1 MTEPSEELEK
11 LPFDEALR
19 RLEGIV
25 TQLESGNLSLEDSL
39 LAFEQG
45 MRLNKWC
52 AGKLAEAEKKIEVL
66 VKNAAGEWN
75 WNELPPGAG
84 GVSGKL

>member
-1 MTEPSEELEK
+1 MAEATEELEK

-25 TQLESGNLSLEDSL
+25 TQLESGNLSLEDSI
-39 LAFEQG
+39 LAFEEG
-45 MRLNKWC
+45 MRLNKLC

-66 VKNAAGEWN
+66 VKNASGEWS
-75 WNELPPGAG
+75 WNEMPPEK
-84 GVSGKL
+84 V

>member
-1 MTEPSEELEK
+1 MAEASEELEK

-25 TQLESGNLSLEDSL
+25 TQLESGNLSLEDSI
-39 LAFEQG
+39 LAFEEG
-45 MRLNKWC
+45 MRLNKLC

-66 VKNAAGEWN
+66 VKNASGEWS
-75 WNELPPGAG
+75 WNEMPPEK
-84 GVSGKL
+84 V

>member
-1 MTEPSEELEK
+1 MTEPTEDLEK

-25 TQLESGNLSLEDSL
+25 NQLESGNLSLEDSL

-45 MRLNKWC
+45 MRLNKLC
-52 AGKLAEAEKKIEVL
+52 SGKLAEAEKKMKSCE
-66 VKNAAGEWN
+66 NAAGD
-75 WNELPPGAG
+75 ELE
-84 GVSGKL
+84 

>member
-1 MTEPSEELEK
+1 MSMTEQAEELEK

-25 TQLESGNLSLEDSL
+25 AQLESGNLSLEDSL
-39 LAFEQG
+39 LAFEAG
-45 MRLNKWC
+45 MRLNKLC
-52 AGKLAEAEKKIEVL
+52 AGKLSEAEKKIEVL

-75 WNELPPGAG
+75 WSELPQ
-84 GVSGKL
+84 GKV

>member
-1 MTEPSEELEK
+1 MNEQSEELAK

-25 TQLESGNLSLEDSL
+25 AQLESGDLSLEDSL
-39 LAFEQG
+39 LAFETG
-45 MRLNKWC
+45 MLLNKLC

-75 WNELPPGAG
+75 WNELPPEKG
-84 GVSGKL
+84 

>member
-1 MTEPSEELEK
+1 MAEASEELEK

-25 TQLESGNLSLEDSL
+25 AQLESGNLSLEDSI
-39 LAFEQG
+39 LAFEDG
-45 MRLNKWC
+45 MRLNKLC

-66 VKNAAGEWN
+66 VKNASGEWN
-75 WNELPPGAG
+75 WNEMPPE
-84 GVSGKL
+84 KN

>member
-1 MTEPSEELEK
+1 MTEQAEELEK

-25 TQLESGNLSLEDSL
+25 AQLESGNLSLEDSL
-39 LAFEQG
+39 LAFEAG
-45 MRLNKWC
+45 MRLNKLC
-52 AGKLAEAEKKIEVL
+52 AGKLSEAEKKIEVL

-75 WNELPPGAG
+75 WSELPQ
-84 GVSGKL
+84 GKV

>member
-1 MTEPSEELEK
+1 MAEATEELEK

-25 TQLESGNLSLEDSL
+25 AQLESGNLSLEDSI
-39 LAFEQG
+39 LAFEEG
-45 MRLNKWC
+45 MRLNKLC

-66 VKNAAGEWN
+66 VKNASGEWS
-75 WNELPPGAG
+75 WNEMPTE
-84 GVSGKL
+84 KN

>member
-1 MTEPSEELEK
+1 MNDQSEELEK

-25 TQLESGNLSLEDSL
+25 AQLESGNLSLEDSL
-39 LAFEQG
+39 LAFDTG
-45 MRLNKWC
+45 MRLNKLC

-66 VKNAAGEWN
+66 VKNAAGDWN
-75 WNELPPGAG
+75 WNELPQ
-84 GVSGKL
+84 GKV

>member
-1 MTEPSEELEK
+1 MTEPAEELDN

-25 TQLESGNLSLEDSL
+25 SQLESGTLTLEDSL

-45 MRLNKWC
+45 MRLNKLC
-52 AGKLAEAEKKIEVL
+52 SGKLAEAEKKIEIL
-66 VKNAAGEWN
+66 VKNASGEWG
-75 WNELPPGAG
+75 WSEMPQ
-84 GVSGKL
+84 GKV

>member
-1 MTEPSEELEK
+1 MIEQAEELEK

-25 TQLESGNLSLEDSL
+25 AQLESGNLSLEDSL
-39 LAFEQG
+39 LAFEAG
-45 MRLNKWC
+45 MRLNKLC
-52 AGKLAEAEKKIEVL
+52 AGKLSEAEKKIEVL

-75 WNELPPGAG
+75 WSELPR
-84 GVSGKL
+84 GKN

>member
-1 MTEPSEELEK
+1 MNEKPEELEK

-25 TQLESGNLSLEDSL
+25 AQLESGNLSLEDSL
-39 LAFEQG
+39 IAFEAG
-45 MRLNKWC
+45 MRLNKFC

-75 WNELPPGAG
+75 WNELPQ
-84 GVSGKL
+84 GKA

>member
-1 MTEPSEELEK
+1 MAEATEELEK

-25 TQLESGNLSLEDSL
+25 AQLESGNLSLEDSI
-39 LAFEQG
+39 LAFEEG
-45 MRLNKWC
+45 MRLNKLC

-66 VKNAAGEWN
+66 VKNASGEWS
-75 WNELPPGAG
+75 WNEMPPEK
-84 GVSGKL
+84 V